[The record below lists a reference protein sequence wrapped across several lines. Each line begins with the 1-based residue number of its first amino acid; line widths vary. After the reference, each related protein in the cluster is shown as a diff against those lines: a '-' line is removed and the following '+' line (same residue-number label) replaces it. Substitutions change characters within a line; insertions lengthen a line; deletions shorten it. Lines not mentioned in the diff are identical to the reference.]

1 MIVARRN
8 QRGETVYEPLKLLGE
23 MRPARAAIVRAC
35 ADVRPASETYHAL
48 SDLLDAMDKL
58 AKQLGHAGHFLA
70 ELHRTP

>member
-1 MIVARRN
+1 MVGRRS

-23 MRPARAAIVRAC
+23 LRPARAAIIRAC
-35 ADVRPASETYHAL
+35 ADVRPASETYQAL
-48 SDLLDAMDKL
+48 SDLLDAIDDL